1 MRGGKRKEWGLL
13 MMKKRILHRADTPA
27 SQWKHWC
34 AGAVLV
40 LGALGSNPVLA
51 AKRALLVGVADY
63 PNLPSSLQ
71 LDGPAHDA
79 EIVAAILRQRGFNED
94 DIEQLVTAEGKLS
107 PTRANILAALDRLAE
122 SASDDDFYYLHFA
135 GHGSRQPAKGKDNDE
150 ADGLDEIFLPTDAA
164 GWDSYIG
171 SVKNAILDDEIGD
184 YIDRIRDKG
193 ADVWLVFDS
202 CHSGTMTRGATA
214 MPEVKYRR
222 VDSAVLGIPD
232 GPLINR
238 PEGEVAQASETRA
251 RGFLKE
257 MFAGEAESEK
267 ESSGR
272 GELIAFSAAQSAE
285 TTPEMKLPRGAPD
298 RRFHGLFTY
307 TLMDVLG
314 ANPQL
319 SYQQLAQQV
328 LSRYQSL
335 PWQATQP
342 LFSASDMNRPVF
354 NDDAPAEQSY
364 FATVKNG
371 KLDVQAGSLSLLS
384 SGATVT
390 VYSSPVARAKDKLGT
405 VTLQGAT
412 PVRSWVQLDEKQ
424 GKDWPATVYVKLDQ
438 PVITTEVNVALLPA
452 ASLPEKQRKRL
463 QKWLEEIAGAG
474 TGISVTD
481 VESADILVSEFE
493 GNLWFLQADQSL
505 PCEEQKLSEAAR
517 KACAETRL
525 PQRLLNVPLPEK
537 ADRQQAALQ
546 GALTKIANVTRLMAS
561 VQHLPGAQQQLQVSF
576 QIEKEGK
583 VSDFPVNGQPVLN
596 AGDRILFSVT
606 NEGRQPQDVS
616 ILFVDSQYGVTQL
629 YPDSGQPNRLAGS
642 ESLTFEWDVNV
653 ETVGMEHLLVSSQ
666 PGTGVN
672 ASLGYLQQAP
682 LNVSTRG
689 LGSSK
694 PPESSGLNLFTWQV
708 SR

>member
-1 MRGGKRKEWGLL
+1 MISSKTRQT
-13 MMKKRILHRADTPA
+13 M
-27 SQWKHWC
+27 QWKRWC
-34 AGAVLV
+34 AGAVLA
-40 LGALGSNPVLA
+40 LGALSSTQVLA

-63 PNLPSSLQ
+63 PNLPASLQ

-79 EIVAAILRQRGFNED
+79 EIVEAMLRQRGFKED
-94 DIEQLVTAEGKLS
+94 NIEQLITAEGKTS
-107 PTRANILAALDRLAE
+107 PTRANILAALERLAE
-122 SASDDDFYYLHFA
+122 SAGDDDFYYLHFA
-135 GHGSRQPAKGKDNDE
+135 GHGSRQPAKAMDNTE
-150 ADGLDEIFLPTDAA
+150 TDGLDEIFLPTDAA

-171 SVKNAILDDEIGD
+171 SVKNAILDDEIAD
-184 YIDRIRDKG
+184 YVDRIRDKG

-222 VDSAVLGIPD
+222 VDSAILGIPD

-238 PEGEVAQASETRA
+238 PEDMTAMASETRT
-251 RGFLKE
+251 RGFLGGVFGSE
-257 MFAGEAESEK
+257 PESEK
-267 ESSGR
+267 KTEGR

-328 LSRYQSL
+328 LSRYQTL

-354 NDDAPAEQSY
+354 NDDAPAEPSY
-364 FATVKNG
+364 FATFKNG
-371 KLDVQAGSLSLLS
+371 KLDIQAGSLSLLS

-390 VYSSPVARAKDKLGT
+390 VFDSPVAKTKNALGT
-405 VTLQGAT
+405 VTLDGAT
-412 PVRSWVQLDEKQ
+412 PVRSWAMPAEKQ
-424 GKDWPATVYVKLDQ
+424 SKDWPATLYVRLDK
-438 PVITTEVNVALLPA
+438 PVLTTEVNVALLPS
-452 ASLPEKQRKRL
+452 ASMTGKDEKRL
-463 QKWLEEIAGAG
+463 QKALAEIEKAGI
-474 TGISVTD
+474 GIKVSALD
-481 VESADILVSEFE
+481 AADILVSEFDE
-493 GNLWFLQADQSL
+493 QLWFLQADQSL
-505 PCEEQKLSEAAR
+505 PCEEQRLAEAAR

-525 PQRLLNVPLPEK
+525 PQRLLNLALPDSK
-537 ADRQQAALQ
+537 DRQQAVLQ
-546 GALTKIANVTRLMAS
+546 GGLSKIANVTRLMSS
-561 VQHLPGAQQQLQVSF
+561 VQHLPGAQQQLKVSF
-576 QIEKEGK
+576 RIEHDGEQ
-583 VSDFPVNGQPVLN
+583 SEFPVNGQPVLTE
-596 AGDRILFSVT
+596 GDRILFSVT

-629 YPDSGQPNRLAGS
+629 YPDSGQPNRLDGG
-642 ESLTFEWDVNV
+642 ESLNFEWDVNV
-653 ETVGMEHLLVSSQ
+653 ETVGMEHLMVSSQ
-666 PGTGVN
+666 PGDGVN
-672 ASLGYLQQAP
+672 TNLGYLQQAP

-694 PPESSGLNLFTWQV
+694 PPQSSGLNLFTWQV